1 MSVLGD
7 VAMSSGTV
15 TSSYVGDLGVAN
27 VAASYNY
34 DTQENK
40 HVVSS
45 NANCFQVYSYIC
57 IYIVP
62 QRRWCQRKWEKRERE
77 DATRSLIS
85 NFYMYSRFY
94 RNH

>member
-1 MSVLGD
+1 
-7 VAMSSGTV
+7 MSSGTV

-62 QRRWCQRKWEKRERE
+62 KGAGVKGNGKRGRGRMRPE
-77 DATRSLIS
+77 A
-85 NFYMYSRFY
+85 
-94 RNH
+94 